1 MLVFNF
7 FEKNNFPDFFK
18 HYIGQFRTQKL
29 PKRLL
34 RKSGK
39 CCLNKKIKVTIQPGI
54 QKAPMQALAALCRT
68 KIVAATVIQR
78 QAGFGVKIA
87 KLLV

>member
-1 MLVFNF
+1 MTLGN
-7 FEKNNFPDFFK
+7 
-18 HYIGQFRTQKL
+18 FRTQKW
-29 PKRLL
+29 PNVML